1 VNDRPTTT
9 PSGKGPW
16 RVLILDR
23 NPADPKWL
31 VATVSLSLDVRMAV
45 VEADGR
51 YQDWPEVVRWVSEVS
66 GQDVELIPVTDAL
79 CWHVDE
85 RRPPR

>member
-1 VNDRPTTT
+1 MTDSSTPTP
-9 PSGKGPW
+9 PSKGPW

-31 VATVSLSLDVRMAV
+31 VATINLSIDVRTAV

-51 YQDWPEVVRWVSEVS
+51 YQDWPEVVRWVSEVL
-66 GQDVELIPVTDAL
+66 GHDAELEPIHSAL
-79 CWHVDE
+79 AWRVDD
-85 RRPPR
+85 RRPR